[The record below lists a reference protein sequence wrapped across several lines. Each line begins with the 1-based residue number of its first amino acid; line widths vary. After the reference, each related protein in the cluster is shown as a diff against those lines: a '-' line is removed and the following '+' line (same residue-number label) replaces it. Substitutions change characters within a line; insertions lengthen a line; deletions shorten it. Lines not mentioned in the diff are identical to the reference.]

1 MYMIASVSRPAGVRR
16 ACSQRG
22 FTMLEV
28 LVALLILLIGL
39 LGLAGLLVTIQ
50 QGEVEAYQRKQAA
63 VLLQDMIG
71 RLTGNATS
79 ASCYVTTTGVGDTW
93 QGTDKTA
100 ADIRDCGVGTGRDRA
115 KADLIAWNDAL
126 LGISEKSAA
135 NLNVGGI
142 IEARGCVNFNA
153 VTGVYTV
160 SVAWR
165 GMQPTV
171 APAAACAKDMYDA
184 NATDL
189 DRRRRV
195 ISVDVRIANLSG

>member
-1 MYMIASVSRPAGVRR
+1 MIGSTRRLVPARPLHA
-16 ACSQRG
+16 QRG

-63 VLLQDMIG
+63 VLVQDMIG
-71 RLTGNATS
+71 RLTGNPTS
-79 ASCYVTTTGVGDTW
+79 ASCYITTTAVRDAT
-93 QGTDKTA
+93 QGTGKTA
-100 ADIRDCGVGTGRDRA
+100 ADVQDCGIGTGRDRA
-115 KADLIAWNDAL
+115 KADVIAWNDAL
-126 LGISEKSAA
+126 LGVSEKSAA

-142 IEARGCVNFNA
+142 IDARGCVTNPS
-153 VTGVYTV
+153 TGEYVV
-160 SVAWR
+160 SVAWT

-171 APAAACAKDMYDA
+171 EPTATCAKDPAFYAD
-184 NATDL
+184 

-195 ISVDVRIANLSG
+195 ISITVRIANLSG

>member
-1 MYMIASVSRPAGVRR
+1 MLMIASVSGSAGAWCAR
-16 ACSQRG
+16 SQRG

-63 VLLQDMIG
+63 VLVQDMIG

-79 ASCYVTTTGVGDTW
+79 ASCYITTTAVRDAT
-93 QGTDKTA
+93 QGTGKVA
-100 ADIRDCGVGTGRDRA
+100 ADVQDCGIGTGRDRA
-115 KADLIAWNDAL
+115 KADVIAWNDAL
-126 LGISEKSAA
+126 LGVSEKSAA
-135 NLNVGGI
+135 NANVGGI
-142 IEARGCVNFNA
+142 IEARGCVTNPS
-153 VTGVYTV
+153 TGEYVV

-165 GMQPTV
+165 GLQATV
-171 APAAACAKDMYDA
+171 APAATCAKDLYDA

-195 ISVDVRIANLSG
+195 ISITVRIANLSG